1 MNTLIMTLA
10 DLQEHLRKVELNLL
24 PKDLDLKAIRIPTMA
39 DLRVANPL
47 LRRVAKAQKWSGKV
61 AVYVGDSD
69 TSSAAI
75 TVL

>member
-1 MNTLIMTLA
+1 MSS
-10 DLQEHLRKVELNLL
+10 
-24 PKDLDLKAIRIPTMA
+24 DLDLKAIRIPTMA